1 MTSPTDIQ
9 ITKVDLTLFAT
20 FLTVSHII
28 SYQLFPRR
36 TLFDND
42 WINSTVATL
51 LAVALHG
58 LVTNKLSATIN
69 TQLDTKNP
77 GIESSVYDL
86 VKFGTI
92 FAGGK
97 IIYDLMRNGPIGG
110 FDQAWFTKH
119 GAIIGG
125 YALFNMM
132 LKQYVPTVSDKQQPL
147 VNDII
152 KVSAGAL
159 LSTYVMTKAFPV
171 NDMYDL
177 GATLAGFTV
186 FHLLTK
192 QLVVPME
199 KFAEEGGISINCKIT
214 PPS

>member
-9 ITKVDLTLFAT
+9 ITKVDLTLFIT
-20 FLTVSHII
+20 FLTVSHVI
-28 SYQLFPRR
+28 SYQLFPGR

-69 TQLDTKNP
+69 SQLDTKNP

-97 IIYDLMRNGPIGG
+97 IIYDLMRNAPLNG

-132 LKQYVPTVSDKQQPL
+132 LKQYVPAVSNKQQPL

-152 KVSAGAL
+152 KVLKVTKPTANAL
-159 LSTYVMTKAFPV
+159 IADFIKLKILKEQT
-171 NDMYDL
+171 
-177 GATLAGFTV
+177 GFKRNRS
-186 FHLLTK
+186 FHFEAYLKLFGK
-192 QLVVPME
+192 
-199 KFAEEGGISINCKIT
+199 
-214 PPS
+214 

>member
-20 FLTVSHII
+20 FLTVSNLVN
-28 SYQLFPRR
+28 YQLFPGR

-42 WINSTVATL
+42 WINSSVATL

-69 TQLDTKNP
+69 SQLDTKNP
-77 GIESSVYDL
+77 GIETSVFDL

-97 IIYDLMRNGPIGG
+97 VLLNLMKNEQVV
-110 FDQAWFTKH
+110 FDQAWITQH
-119 GAIIGG
+119 GTIIAG
-125 YALFNMM
+125 YALFNML
-132 LKQYVPTVSDKQQPL
+132 LKQYVPVVSDKQQPL
-147 VNDII
+147 LNDLI
-152 KVSAGAL
+152 KVSTGAL
-159 LSTYVMTKAFPV
+159 LSTYVVRKAFPTK
-171 NDMYDL
+171 DIYEL
-177 GATLAGFTV
+177 GGVLAGFTV

-192 QLVVPME
+192 QLVVASE
-199 KFAEEGGISINCKIT
+199 KFRSIGGFSIMSK
-214 PPS
+214 